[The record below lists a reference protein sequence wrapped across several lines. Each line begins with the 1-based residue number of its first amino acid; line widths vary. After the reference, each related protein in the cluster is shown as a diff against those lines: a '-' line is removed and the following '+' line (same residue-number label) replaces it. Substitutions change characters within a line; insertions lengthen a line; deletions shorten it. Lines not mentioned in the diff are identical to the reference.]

1 LARARKGSA
10 RKEPEPKPQIT
21 SVFVQGFKSIRDRTE
36 IELRPLTLLAG
47 RNSSGKSSIMQ
58 ALLLLKQTLDAPIDP
73 GPMKLD
79 GENVTF
85 SSAEQMFWRGRPKRA
100 TEIEVGIKKAGH
112 IAALFFRK
120 SAHGVALDRLEYNDL
135 ARRHSW
141 GRGTLREGMAN
152 AAFPLNLTHKL
163 GVGIA
168 AELGRSELRVERRRC
183 LLLVSHW
190 YTPMNQPEAG
200 GVVASFNP
208 ASPISGLVARM
219 LHLPGHRGNPAR
231 AYPSTQVGAAFP
243 GVFQPYAASIV
254 ALWEE
259 TKDARLEQLGG
270 LLAELGLTSHVNA
283 RRLDDTRVEIQ
294 VGRLAPNG
302 KGGAKDLVNIADV
315 GFGVSQTLPLL
326 IALLVA
332 EPGQLVYIEQPEI
345 HLHPHAQVT
354 LAKCLLDAAK
364 RGVIV
369 VAETH
374 SHLLLK
380 GVQIEVASGKAD
392 PKLVKLHW
400 FERTKEGA
408 TRVSS
413 ADLDAQG
420 TFGPWPEDFADVELD
435 AEEKFLRASLR
446 GAPE

>member
-10 RKEPEPKPQIT
+10 RKDPEPQIT
-21 SVFVQGFKSIRDRTE
+21 RVFVQGFKSIRDRTE

-73 GPMKLD
+73 GPLKLD

-85 SSAEQMFWRGRPKRA
+85 SSAEQMFWRGRPKKA
-100 TEIEVGIKKAGH
+100 AEITVGINKSGFVAG
-112 IAALFFRK
+112 LFFRK
-120 SAHGVALDRLEYNDL
+120 GAHGVTLDRLEYNDVE
-135 ARRHSW
+135 RVHSW
-141 GRGTLREGMAN
+141 GNGTLREGMIS
-152 AAFPLNLTHKL
+152 AAFPMNLRRKL
-163 GVGIA
+163 GVRPPSKQGW
-168 AELGRSELRVERRRC
+168 SELRVERRRC
-183 LLLVSHW
+183 LLLATHSYILVD
-190 YTPMNQPEAG
+190 QPGAG
-200 GVVASFNP
+200 GVVASFSP
-208 ASPISGLVARM
+208 AAPMRDLVARM

-231 AYPSTQVGAAFP
+231 AYPSTQVGTAFP
-243 GVFQPYAASIV
+243 GEFQPYAASIV
-254 ALWEE
+254 AQWKEA
-259 TKDARLEQLGG
+259 KDARLGQLGR
-270 LLAELGLTSHVNA
+270 LLAELGLTSHVNV

-302 KGGAKDLVNIADV
+302 KSDARDFVNIADV

-332 EPGQLVYIEQPEI
+332 EPGQVVYVEQPEI

-400 FERTKEGA
+400 FERGKEGA